1 MGFYVNPSADGF
13 AEVLADGLYVD
24 KSELIGYI
32 NDVLGTSRKLTAS
45 TRPRRFGKSF
55 AAKMLAAYYSKGAD
69 SRSLF
74 KNLKISKLDCLRRE
88 DAIRRDKPND
98 WKSARFEEHLNKHD
112 VLFID
117 VASFI
122 STVDN
127 IKNTVSD
134 IQADV
139 IAELTE
145 AYPECVR
152 SNTKSLLKA
161 LMQVNAKTG
170 NKFFVIIDEWD
181 ALFREVKDDEKLQ
194 RDYIQFLRSIFK
206 SVQTSQIIVG
216 AYMTGILP
224 IKKYGTQS
232 ALTDFREFTMLEPG
246 PLAPFIGFTE
256 GEVKTL
262 CEEYG
267 FDFAEAQK
275 WYDGYQ
281 FSLEGQD
288 GDVVDG
294 QGKDK
299 WMGHIYCPN
308 SIRELISKRKFDSY
322 WTSTETYE
330 SLLYY
335 VDLNFDGLKDGL
347 VDMLGGKRCKINV
360 RTFQNDMTS
369 IRNRD
374 DVFTLLVHLGY
385 LAYDSDKKEAFI
397 PNEEVRGEFITA
409 VSECHRPELAKA
421 VKMSDNL
428 LAVTLAKDEAAVA
441 EIIET
446 AHFAGTAPQNYNDE
460 QALRHVV
467 IMAYLTSIDHYLR
480 FEELAAGGGY
490 SDILFLPRPASQK
503 PALLIELKWDKNVGK
518 AITQIKDKQYLEVIK
533 KFGYKGKVLLIGINY
548 STKTGKHICKIEE
561 YEE

>member
-1 MGFYVNPSADGF
+1 
-13 AEVLADGLYVD
+13 
-24 KSELIGYI
+24 
-32 NDVLGTSRKLTAS
+32 
-45 TRPRRFGKSF
+45 
-55 AAKMLAAYYSKGAD
+55 
-69 SRSLF
+69 
-74 KNLKISKLDCLRRE
+74 
-88 DAIRRDKPND
+88 
-98 WKSARFEEHLNKHD
+98 
-112 VLFID
+112 
-117 VASFI
+117 
-122 STVDN
+122 
-127 IKNTVSD
+127 
-134 IQADV
+134 
-139 IAELTE
+139 
-145 AYPECVR
+145 
-152 SNTKSLLKA
+152 
-161 LMQVNAKTG
+161 
-170 NKFFVIIDEWD
+170 
-181 ALFREVKDDEKLQ
+181 
-194 RDYIQFLRSIFK
+194 
-206 SVQTSQIIVG
+206 
-216 AYMTGILP
+216 MTGILP

-397 PNEEVRGEFITA
+397 PNEEVRG
-409 VSECHRPELAKA
+409 
-421 VKMSDNL
+421 
-428 LAVTLAKDEAAVA
+428 
-441 EIIET
+441 
-446 AHFAGTAPQNYNDE
+446 
-460 QALRHVV
+460 
-467 IMAYLTSIDHYLR
+467 
-480 FEELAAGGGY
+480 
-490 SDILFLPRPASQK
+490 
-503 PALLIELKWDKNVGK
+503 
-518 AITQIKDKQYLEVIK
+518 
-533 KFGYKGKVLLIGINY
+533 GIY
-548 STKTGKHICKIEE
+548 YGRQRMP
-561 YEE
+561 